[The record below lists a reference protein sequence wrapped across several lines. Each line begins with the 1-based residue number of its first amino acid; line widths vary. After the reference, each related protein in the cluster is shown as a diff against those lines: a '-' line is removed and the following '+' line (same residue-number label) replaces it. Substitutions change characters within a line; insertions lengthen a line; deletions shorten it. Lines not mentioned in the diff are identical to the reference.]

1 MIPTNFDQFVFPCQF
16 PQPSGWGPW
25 LAIFSCQSFFFLHV
39 CNKWQVWSSHVSR
52 SFSSMSVT
60 NNRYD
65 LPMSVVNLASRSHN
79 HPVQG
84 TAISVPVSV
93 SLRWS
98 QANIHTID
106 KIVRDLVVHTRW
118 LESKCAGLIFIKQ
131 SQRGFHWPMTK
142 DRYRETPSVMV
153 CQKKL
158 TRDDI
163 SWYLWECISWASL
176 D

>member
-1 MIPTNFDQFVFPCQF
+1 MDNSKWQEWVWQKKRDMTVIPTNFDQFVFPCQF

-25 LAIFSCQSFFFLHV
+25 LVIFPCQSFFF
-39 CNKWQVWSSHVSR
+39 STSA
-52 SFSSMSVT
+52 T

-84 TAISVPVSV
+84 TAICASVGVIGMIAGKYSHNWQNC
-93 SLRWS
+93 SGFGF
-98 QANIHTID
+98 
-106 KIVRDLVVHTRW
+106 TRW